1 MESRKRISGHVAAF
15 FTIII
20 WGTTFIS
27 TKILLT
33 TFNPIEILFY
43 RFVIGFTTLLLVYPH
58 KLKVKEK
65 KHELYFMFAGL
76 SGVTLYFLFENIA
89 LTYTLA
95 SNVGVI
101 ISIAP
106 FFTAIMAH
114 YFINGE
120 KLKKNFCVGFIC
132 AILGIILISF
142 NGGAVLKLNPIGDVL
157 AIFASTLWAVYSI
170 LTKKISTFGY
180 NTIQT
185 TRRIFFYGLIFM
197 ILALFFL
204 DFKMDVSRLFNPID
218 LLNIG
223 YLGFGASALCFVTWN
238 FSVKVLGAVK
248 TSVYIYLVPVITVIT
263 SVIILNESI
272 TLISLLGTILT
283 IAGLIV
289 SEGNL
294 KRRNNIGYK
303 RNEVCNGDR

>member
-1 MESRKRISGHVAAF
+1 M
-15 FTIII
+15 
-20 WGTTFIS
+20 
-27 TKILLT
+27 
-33 TFNPIEILFY
+33 
-43 RFVIGFTTLLLVYPH
+43 
-58 KLKVKEK
+58 
-65 KHELYFMFAGL
+65 
-76 SGVTLYFLFENIA
+76 
-89 LTYTLA
+89 
-95 SNVGVI
+95 
-101 ISIAP
+101 
-106 FFTAIMAH
+106 
-114 YFINGE
+114 
-120 KLKKNFCVGFIC
+120 
-132 AILGIILISF
+132 GIILISF

-197 ILALFFL
+197 IPALFFL

-238 FSVKVLGAVK
+238 FSVKVLGSVK

>member
-1 MESRKRISGHVAAF
+1 MAAF

-197 ILALFFL
+197 IPALFFL

>member
-1 MESRKRISGHVAAF
+1 M
-15 FTIII
+15 
-20 WGTTFIS
+20 
-27 TKILLT
+27 
-33 TFNPIEILFY
+33 
-43 RFVIGFTTLLLVYPH
+43 
-58 KLKVKEK
+58 K
-65 KHELYFMFAGL
+65 K
-76 SGVTLYFLFENIA
+76 
-89 LTYTLA
+89 
-95 SNVGVI
+95 
-101 ISIAP
+101 
-106 FFTAIMAH
+106 
-114 YFINGE
+114 
-120 KLKKNFCVGFIC
+120 KKNFCVGFIC
-132 AILGIILISF
+132 AIVGIILISF

-197 ILALFFL
+197 IPALFFL

-238 FSVKVLGAVK
+238 FSVKVLGSVK

>member
-197 ILALFFL
+197 IPALFFL